1 LIILKPDYQKFSKFV
16 ERTEFYRKNCLNFF
30 PLNCV
35 HILLTTNFLRMNIF
49 VAKLSSGTKSQD
61 LEQLFSKFGE
71 VISAKIVVDR
81 ETGFSKRYGF
91 VEMADEQA
99 AYEAIEKL
107 NDTELDGSQIV
118 VKMSVPKTDKRPGS
132 GQRNSRSRDQE

>member
-1 LIILKPDYQKFSKFV
+1 
-16 ERTEFYRKNCLNFF
+16 
-30 PLNCV
+30 
-35 HILLTTNFLRMNIF
+35 MNIF

-99 AYEAIEKL
+99 AYEAIDKL

-118 VKMSVPKTDKRPGS
+118 VKMSVQKTDKRPGS
-132 GQRNSRSRDQE
+132 EIGRAHV